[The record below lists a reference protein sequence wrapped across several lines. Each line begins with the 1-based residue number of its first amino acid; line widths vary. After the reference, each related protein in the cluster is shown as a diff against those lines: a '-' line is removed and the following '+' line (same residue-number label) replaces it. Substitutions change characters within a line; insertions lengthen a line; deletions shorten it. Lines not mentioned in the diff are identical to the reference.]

1 MTHTECIYKLRA
13 QQALPARWVICLRK
27 NKEIASLYSFVF
39 STRKLFATDRHR
51 LNIPSDIPSSCYTAL
66 HVYLGGILRLTDTC
80 VFISWDVKCPTSK
93 EWIRTIDIHSL
104 SRGTDQPFNHILT
117 DEGKSRP
124 KVTTE
129 IAVTLQLI
137 SILMFDFWKYLL
149 KLFHAICVKP
159 CGY

>member
-93 EWIRTIDIHSL
+93 EWIRTMDIHSL

-117 DEGKSRP
+117 DEGKSRYVAEGNYWNCRYP
-124 KVTTE
+124 AANLYINV
-129 IAVTLQLI
+129 
-137 SILMFDFWKYLL
+137 WLL
-149 KLFHAICVKP
+149 KIFAKTISCNLC
-159 CGY
+159 